1 MLNQDQYFDQ
11 WWPTSQQYQSLQQY
25 RSSKIFTGK
34 GYRNPNAGEIASV
47 EASLRNSARND
58 TRFGFNQAWEYF
70 NTQQIGIQQA
80 QQEQQRIQEIE
91 AKARADAAALAAEQA
106 RLQEQLRVEQEQIA
120 AAQKAEA
127 AAIEAELV
135 AERERITAAQKAE
148 SVALQT
154 QLETERKQAETE
166 QATLKGQFEAE
177 RVKTEALIGKQKEET
192 ARQQLIT
199 KRETATALNI
209 GKQASTAKFRQDQA
223 AATVRAP
230 EPQRKKTTIGQP
242 GVSSTRISARP
253 SIGGYGGTAAG
264 RVNPT
269 GLNI

>member
-1 MLNQDQYFDQ
+1 MLTQDQYFEQ
-11 WWPTSQQYQSLQQY
+11 FWPTSSQYQDLQTY
-25 RSSKIFTGK
+25 KSFKILDGNK
-34 GYRNPNAGEIASV
+34 YRNPTAGEIARV
-47 EASLRNSARND
+47 EASLRNSARVD

-91 AKARADAAALAAEQA
+91 AKARADAAALAAEQS

-120 AAQKAEA
+120 AAQKTEA
-127 AAIEAELV
+127 ATIEA
-135 AERERITAAQKAE
+135 
-148 SVALQT
+148 
-154 QLETERKQAETE
+154 QLATERKQVEAE
-166 QATLKGQFEAE
+166 QANLKSQFEAE
-177 RVKTEALIGKQKEET
+177 RGKTEALIGQQREET
-192 ARQQLIT
+192 ARQQLVT
-199 KRETATALNI
+199 KRETATALNV
-209 GKQASTAKFRQDQA
+209 GKQASIAKLRQDQT
-223 AATVRAP
+223 ATVQTP
-230 EPQRKKTTIGQP
+230 EPQRKKTMIGQP